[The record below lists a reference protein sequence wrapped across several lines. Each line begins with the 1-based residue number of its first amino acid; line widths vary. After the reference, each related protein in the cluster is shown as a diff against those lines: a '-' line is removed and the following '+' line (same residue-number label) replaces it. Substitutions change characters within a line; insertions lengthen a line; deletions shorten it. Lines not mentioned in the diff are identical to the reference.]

1 MNELTMVFHLKEEV
15 LLVFV
20 DKKQVTYNVTL
31 LRICV
36 IIVAVNTQQCPVCV
50 VQLHINVNWVQILTV
65 ATTMF
70 L

>member
-1 MNELTMVFHLKEEV
+1 MVFDLKEEV

-36 IIVAVNTQQCPVCV
+36 IIVAVSTQQCPVCV
-50 VQLHINVNWVQILTV
+50 VQ
-65 ATTMF
+65 
-70 L
+70 